1 MHGWLTS
8 VYGFFG
14 TAMQRRIE
22 IAHQLNDAYHLVGEG
37 EIRSA
42 AGKVPSIA
50 ADVFTYVVWP
60 TIVEEWVTGLTTDD
74 RRGWGTHVVSGAF
87 MGLSSSVLYLRDLM
101 HAFVTGQDPGVGL
114 LSSPLHDMNKMLRD
128 FKKGKEAMNKA
139 HAGKTI
145 SDTLTVFG
153 ELTGMAPKT
162 IANATRFGI
171 DLVNNQAHPKGP
183 SEVFRGVTRGTTKL
197 RVEK

>member
-1 MHGWLTS
+1 
-8 VYGFFG
+8 
-14 TAMQRRIE
+14 MQRRIE

-37 EIRSA
+37 EINA
-42 AGKVPSIA
+42 AARKVPGIA
-50 ADVFTYVVWP
+50 ADVFTYVIWP

-74 RRGWGTHVVSGAF
+74 RRGWGTHLAAGAF

-114 LSSPLHDMNKMLRD
+114 ISTPLHDLKTMLGD

-139 HAGKTI
+139 HAGKTVA
-145 SDTLTVFG
+145 DTLTVFG
-153 ELTGMAPKT
+153 HFTGMAPKT
-162 IANATRFGI
+162 LDNAARFGI
-171 DLVNNQAHPKGP
+171 DLVNKQTHPKP
-183 SEVFRGVTRGTTKL
+183 SEIFRGVTRGTTKL